1 MFLDWMLKKEKIDEK
16 TVRTIQVKV
25 LPARK
30 RTEKE

>member
-1 MFLDWMLKKEKIDEK
+1 MLKKEKIDEK